1 MTLHWLPN
9 AISML
14 RIVLVAPILY
24 LIVDGEY
31 AVALLLFVIAGGSD
45 GIDGYLAVR
54 FNWQTRFG
62 ALLDPVADKLLV
74 SGMFITLAW
83 QGLLPVWLAAV
94 VILRDLVIFVGA
106 LVYHFLIEPVQGE
119 PSRISK
125 LNTALQLLFLLFV
138 LSRAG
143 FAWPQQISLTTL
155 GAAVLVTAVISG
167 VDYVL
172 RWSGRARKRA

>member
-1 MTLHWLPN
+1 
-9 AISML
+9 ML
-14 RIVLVAPILY
+14 RVLLVAPILY

-31 AVALLLFVIAGGSD
+31 VVALLLFVIAGGSD

-54 FNWQTRFG
+54 YNWQTRFG

-74 SGMFITLAW
+74 SGVFITLAW
-83 QGLLPVWLAAV
+83 QGLLPVWLAVV

-106 LVYHFLIEPVQGE
+106 LIYHFLIEPVQGE

-155 GAAVLVTAVISG
+155 GAAVLVTVVISG

-172 RWSGRARKRA
+172 RWSDRARKRAK